1 MVTPSKVKRA
11 KLPNFAA
18 IHEKQFSKMESL
30 VDHVERKAERAKVLT
45 NSAIKLASGTKKH
58 QATAAKED
66 CAARPKALKK
76 IELSAKSF
84 VAVETSKEKVLPSRL
99 PLKNA
104 ANVPSR
110 PAFNLSTSVGSSFN
124 TTLSSRPAQDKLAER
139 KQRHMEMFKG
149 RTKDKNNRGDLI
161 KGVRSNRR
169 FELQMQHRRHIT
181 ED

>member
-1 MVTPSKVKRA
+1 
-11 KLPNFAA
+11 
-18 IHEKQFSKMESL
+18 MESL

-45 NSAIKLASGTKKH
+45 NSALKLASGTKKH
-58 QATAAKED
+58 QAASSKED
-66 CAARPKALKK
+66 YAVRPKALKK
-76 IELSAKSF
+76 IELSAKT
-84 VAVETSKEKVLPSRL
+84 VAPLEASKEKALPSRL

-124 TTLSSRPAQDKLAER
+124 TTLSSRPALDKLAER

-149 RTKDKNNRGDLI
+149 RTTDKNKRGDLI

-181 ED
+181 EE